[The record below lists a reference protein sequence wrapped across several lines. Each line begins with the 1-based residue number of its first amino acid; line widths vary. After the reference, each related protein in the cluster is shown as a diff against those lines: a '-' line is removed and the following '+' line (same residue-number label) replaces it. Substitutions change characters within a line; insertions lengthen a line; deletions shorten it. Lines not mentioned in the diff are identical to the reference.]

1 MLAGVDG
8 SSRGWVMV
16 VCDDR
21 LRNPEASFIER
32 LAQLPRGLRVA
43 AVDVPIGL
51 PEQGR
56 RDADNLTRKAL
67 GQPRGRSV
75 FSCPI
80 RPVLGAR
87 TWEEA
92 CSQTERVD
100 GRRVSKQ
107 TFGIL
112 GKIAEA
118 DALIRTEAWARRIVR
133 EVHREVSFAEWA
145 GAPMKY
151 RKKSPAGR
159 EERQKLIA
167 AVFGRGAFERAQ
179 ESIRGHYI
187 ASDDVADAFAAA
199 WTAARIIDRRAERL
213 PEARQ
218 VDAAGV
224 PMHIWA

>member
-8 SSRGWVMV
+8 SSRGWVVV

-32 LAQLPRGLRVA
+32 LAQLPRGLQVA

-51 PEQGR
+51 PEKGGR
-56 RDADNLTRKAL
+56 NADILARRAL
-67 GQPRGRSV
+67 GRPRGSSV

-80 RPVLGAR
+80 RPVLGAP

-92 CSQTERVD
+92 CARMKRID

-118 DALIRTEAWARRIVR
+118 DALVRSEAWARRIIH
-133 EVHREVSFAEWA
+133 EVHPELSFARWA

-159 EERQKLIA
+159 DERQKLIA

-179 ESIRGHYI
+179 ESIRGHYVG
-187 ASDDVADAFAAA
+187 SDDLADAFAAA
-199 WTAARIIDRRAERL
+199 WTAARIIEGRAERL
-213 PEARQ
+213 PEAEQ
-218 VDAAGV
+218 VDAEGV